1 MIEGGPLSY
10 RGSYPGARLLGN
22 PHLER
27 RAYGEVERE
36 IVSLARHADAVR
48 EIRGWPGYAHTP
60 LHRLPTLAGDLGL
73 GAIWYKDEGPR
84 FGVGSFKALGGPYGV
99 SRLLR
104 REIAARVGDTGA
116 GPDPQV
122 EPFGLEEIG
131 LEGLR
136 ARYADLLAGITMT
149 CASTGN
155 HGRALAWAA
164 SLLGCRSVIFVPRLL
179 SPDRAEAIASRGGEV
194 VHVDGGYD
202 EALRESRE
210 TARAEGWFVI
220 SDKSE
225 GRGTEQIGR
234 DMMQGCTVLIAE
246 VLEQLPSGTVPTHV
260 FVQAGVGG
268 LAAAT
273 TAHLW
278 EALGDRRPT
287 MVIVESEKAD
297 CLLQSVRAGRP
308 VTLEGSLDTML
319 GGLKCREP
327 SPLAWEILRPGA
339 HFFSAISDEASISAM
354 RRLGAG
360 GGDAPIDVGESGAAS
375 AAALLSLA
383 ADPAHR
389 EALGLSDGAA
399 VVVVGTEG
407 ATDARIFE
415 EIVGRPPRR

>member
-1 MIEGGPLSY
+1 MIVGGPFA
-10 RGSYPGARLLGN
+10 YPGARLLEN
-22 PHLER
+22 PCLER
-27 RAYGEVERE
+27 RPYGEVERG
-36 IVSLARHADAVR
+36 IVSLARHADALR
-48 EIRGWPGYAHTP
+48 EIRGWPGYAPTP
-60 LHRLPTLAGDLGL
+60 LHPLPTLASDLGL
-73 GAIWYKDEGPR
+73 GAIWYKDEGLR
-84 FGVGSFKALGGPYGV
+84 FDVGSFKALGGPYGV

-104 REIAARVGDTGA
+104 REVAARVGDPEA
-116 GPDPQV
+116 APDPGV
-122 EPFGLEEIG
+122 ELLGLD
-131 LEGLR
+131 GLR
-136 ARYADLLAGITMT
+136 ARYGELLAGITVT

-179 SPDRAEAIASRGGEV
+179 SPGRAEAIASRGGEV

-210 TARAEGWFVI
+210 TATAEGWFVI

-225 GRGTEQIGR
+225 GPGTEQIGR

-246 VLEQLPSGTVPTHV
+246 VLEQLPSSTVPTHV
-260 FVQAGVGG
+260 FVPAGVGG

-278 EALGDRRPT
+278 ESLGDRRPT

-297 CLLQSVRAGRP
+297 CLLQSARVGRP
-308 VTLEGSLDTML
+308 VTLEGPLDTMM
-319 GGLKCREP
+319 GGLRCREP
-327 SPLAWEILRPGA
+327 SQLAWEILRPGA
-339 HFFSAISDEASISAM
+339 HFFSAISDEASAETM

-360 GGDAPIDVGESGAAS
+360 AGDPAVDVGESGAAS

-383 ADPAHR
+383 ADPWHR
-389 EALGLSDGAA
+389 EALDLSDDAA

-407 ATDARIFE
+407 ATDARIYE